1 MSLIFMIFSE
11 TNCKSELMQDFWE
24 EAALSSLF
32 GNYQFS
38 LGKLWLDMQ
47 KIWYFAT
54 LAALSGLFGNCQR
67 TFAPFVWDGTSEGWS
82 CGMIWKTA
90 AISTRFQHPLN
101 PATPVWDRH
110 PPFSWLLKYK
120 NTKTQIHKCTN
131 TQIHKCK
138 YSNMIPIS
146 SVTPFSNNPPPL
158 TLLPTPNPP
167 LFLFPSCETQILSPK
182 TLSGVFNGKHPR
194 NLGHCQPLTGE
205 VCALWHSGHPVT
217 NTHSKQ
223 LLFRSF
229 HTVFIFIL
237 I

>member
-1 MSLIFMIFSE
+1 MIFFDAHMSLIFMIFSE

-24 EAALSSLF
+24 KAALSSLF

-90 AISTRFQHPLN
+90 AISTRFKHPLN

-120 NTKTQIHKCTN
+120 YTNTQIHKCTN
-131 TQIHKCK
+131 TQIHK
-138 YSNMIPIS
+138 YTNANI
-146 SVTPFSNNPPPL
+146 
-158 TLLPTPNPP
+158 
-167 LFLFPSCETQILSPK
+167 QIL
-182 TLSGVFNGKHPR
+182 
-194 NLGHCQPLTGE
+194 E
-205 VCALWHSGHPVT
+205 VYGPYGPD
-217 NTHSKQ
+217 
-223 LLFRSF
+223 F
-229 HTVFIFIL
+229 
-237 I
+237 